1 MHFTLLSSYCY
12 LKNCQTELS
21 FTTAIYLIALP
32 TPSLLILP
40 SATNFLN
47 EPSIELKLNDV
58 QSSLMSCF
66 VNLPNLCKIA
76 FRTRSTAGSFYYI
89 RFKV

>member
-1 MHFTLLSSYCY
+1 MHLTLLSSYCY

-32 TPSLLILP
+32 TLSFLISP
-40 SATNFLN
+40 SATNCLN
-47 EPSIELKLNDV
+47 EPSIELILNDG
-58 QSSLMSCF
+58 QSSLISCF
-66 VNLPNLCKIA
+66 VKYPSFCEIA
-76 FRTRSTAGSFYYI
+76 FRTISNAESFYYI